1 MEVRFTIKG
10 NKEETTFSPINND
23 KGDIQLYARN
33 IQGEDIFIPLSFR
46 DNSQILELENYNIF
60 EEPPEV
66 IDERLLGLSQE
77 WIERMGSGFDAD
89 GESNIEKQK
98 PGYSPDDIFVE
109 NKPFSLKQLIDLI
122 DSRDIELD
130 PSFQRNFVW
139 DNTRQ
144 SRLIES
150 IFLGL
155 PLPSI
160 YLSQYD
166 DGTLTIVD
174 GLQRLNTIRK
184 FVKDELRLSNLE
196 YLEEC
201 NGKTYKQLSEVLS
214 PLRIRRFSQTQI
226 MCFVIDYRSPNK
238 LKYDLFR
245 RLNTGGKPLNN
256 QEIRNCLSRPPLQKA
271 LKEMVNSEQFKKA
284 TDNSVKD
291 NRMDAQESALRF
303 MYFYDQYNE
312 DNVLGDYLGNM
323 DSALDEYVEKINR
336 QTNFQNYISS
346 YLQSL
351 SDAFSLFGKY
361 AFRKVYTEYKKS
373 RRNQVNKLLMMTI
386 CVLLAKYRGSYK
398 NGIEQKKDLTP
409 ALARLIKNDPD
420 FFNAITWSTNSKA
433 NMKYVFEKI
442 KKDLF
447 DYNLIENEQS

>member
-1 MEVRFTIKG
+1 M
-10 NKEETTFSPINND
+10 
-23 KGDIQLYARN
+23 
-33 IQGEDIFIPLSFR
+33 
-46 DNSQILELENYNIF
+46 
-60 EEPPEV
+60 
-66 IDERLLGLSQE
+66 
-77 WIERMGSGFDAD
+77 
-89 GESNIEKQK
+89 
-98 PGYSPDDIFVE
+98 
-109 NKPFSLKQLIDLI
+109 
-122 DSRDIELD
+122 
-130 PSFQRNFVW
+130 
-139 DNTRQ
+139 
-144 SRLIES
+144 
-150 IFLGL
+150 
-155 PLPSI
+155 
-160 YLSQYD
+160 
-166 DGTLTIVD
+166 
-174 GLQRLNTIRK
+174 
-184 FVKDELRLSNLE
+184 SNLE

-361 AFRKVYTEYKKS
+361 AFRKVYTEYEKS

-386 CVLLAKYRGSYK
+386 CVLLAKYRDLYK

-409 ALARLIKNDPD
+409 VLATLIKNDPE

-433 NMKYVFEKI
+433 NIKYVFEKM

>member
-23 KGDIQLYARN
+23 KGGIQLYAKN

-46 DNSQILELENYNIF
+46 DNSHILELENYNIF
-60 EEPPEV
+60 EESPEV

-160 YLSQYD
+160 YLS
-166 DGTLTIVD
+166 
-174 GLQRLNTIRK
+174 
-184 FVKDELRLSNLE
+184 
-196 YLEEC
+196 
-201 NGKTYKQLSEVLS
+201 
-214 PLRIRRFSQTQI
+214 
-226 MCFVIDYRSPNK
+226 
-238 LKYDLFR
+238 
-245 RLNTGGKPLNN
+245 
-256 QEIRNCLSRPPLQKA
+256 
-271 LKEMVNSEQFKKA
+271 
-284 TDNSVKD
+284 
-291 NRMDAQESALRF
+291 
-303 MYFYDQYNE
+303 
-312 DNVLGDYLGNM
+312 
-323 DSALDEYVEKINR
+323 
-336 QTNFQNYISS
+336 
-346 YLQSL
+346 
-351 SDAFSLFGKY
+351 
-361 AFRKVYTEYKKS
+361 
-373 RRNQVNKLLMMTI
+373 
-386 CVLLAKYRGSYK
+386 
-398 NGIEQKKDLTP
+398 
-409 ALARLIKNDPD
+409 
-420 FFNAITWSTNSKA
+420 
-433 NMKYVFEKI
+433 
-442 KKDLF
+442 
-447 DYNLIENEQS
+447 

>member
-10 NKEETTFSPINND
+10 NKDETVFFPIVD
-23 KGDIQLYARN
+23 QKGKIQLHAESIEGKN
-33 IQGEDIFIPLSFR
+33 IFVPLSFKE
-46 DNSQILELENYNIF
+46 DSYILRLENYDIF
-60 EEPPEV
+60 EESPEV
-66 IDERLLGLSQE
+66 IDERLLGLSGE
-77 WIERMGSGFDAD
+77 WMETMESGFDAD
-89 GESNIEKQK
+89 GESDTYRQK

-122 DSRDIELD
+122 DSKDIELD

-160 YLSQYD
+160 YLSQYN

-184 FVKDELRLSNLE
+184 FVKGELRLSNLE

-201 NGKTYKQLSEVLS
+201 NGKTFNQLSEVLT
-214 PLRIRRFSQTQI
+214 PLRIRRFGQTQI

-238 LKYDLFR
+238 LKFDLFR

-256 QEIRNCLSRPPLQKA
+256 QEIRNCLSRVPLQKA
-271 LKEMVNSEQFKKA
+271 LKKMVNSEQFKKA
-284 TDNSVKD
+284 TNGSVKD
-291 NRMDAQESALRF
+291 TRMDAQESALRF

-312 DNVLGDYLGNM
+312 NSILVDYSGNM
-323 DSALDEYVEKINR
+323 DNTLDEYVEKINR
-336 QTNFQNYISS
+336 RTDFQDYISS

-351 SDAFSLFGKY
+351 SDASTLFGKY
-361 AFRKVYTEYKKS
+361 AFRKVYPNYNSS
-373 RRNQVNKLLMMTI
+373 RKNQVNKLLMMTI
-386 CVLLAKYRGSYK
+386 CVLLAKHRNQYSK
-398 NGIEQKKDLTP
+398 GIEPRNDLTP
-409 ALARLIKNDPD
+409 MLAKLIADDSKL
-420 FFNAITWSTNSKA
+420 FNAITWSTNSKA
-433 NMKYVFEKI
+433 NIEYVFRKI
-442 KKDLF
+442 KNDLF
-447 DYNLIENEQS
+447 DKYLLK